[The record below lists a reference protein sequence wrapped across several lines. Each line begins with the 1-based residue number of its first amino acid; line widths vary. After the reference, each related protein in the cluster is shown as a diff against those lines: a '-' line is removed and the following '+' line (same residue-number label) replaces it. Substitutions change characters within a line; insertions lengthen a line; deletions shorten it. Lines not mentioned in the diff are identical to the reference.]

1 MLRLWLT
8 RRWLLTTLVAVLFGV
23 ACWTLGSW
31 QWSRHVEQRT
41 KVTAI
46 EENYE
51 APPVPLTAVLDRLGA
66 GGLAPEEQWTRVTL
80 QGSYLPGSDLMVR
93 NRTRDQTVGFEV
105 LTPFVTERVTILVDR
120 GWVPNAREA
129 EQTPAADPAPTGPVE
144 VVGWLRT
151 GEPDL
156 GRDLPAPQ
164 LASISVDDA
173 RASVPQLGDLDA
185 YVVLGT
191 QSPSTPAGDH
201 PVSPLPRP
209 DEGLGPHQAYAIQW
223 WLTMPAGLVFVVFA
237 IRRQVIQSAGDREG
251 AGAAKPKKVRIWD
264 EEDA

>member
-1 MLRLWLT
+1 MT
-8 RRWLLTTLVAVLFGV
+8 VVAILFGV

-46 EENYE
+46 EQNYD
-51 APPVPLTAVLDRLGA
+51 AAAVPLGTVLPA
-66 GGLAPEEQWTRVTL
+66 PGGGRLAPEDQWTRVRLT
-80 QGSYLPGSDLMVR
+80 GTYLPQGEQLVR
-93 NRTRDQTVGFEV
+93 NRTRERTVGFEV
-105 LTPFVTERVTILVDR
+105 LTPFVTDGGTVLVDR
-120 GWVPNAREA
+120 GWVPNAQNA
-129 EQTPAADPAPTGPVE
+129 ETTPEADPPPSGEVE

-156 GRDLPAPQ
+156 GRDVPAPQ
-164 LASISVDDA
+164 LASISIADVRARVPAVSPVD
-173 RASVPQLGDLDA
+173 V
-185 YVVLGT
+185 YVVLGD
-191 QSPSTPAGDH
+191 QAPAAPAGEH

-223 WLTMPAGLVFVVFA
+223 WITMPAGLVFVFFA
-237 IRRQVIQSAGDREG
+237 IRRQVVQSGEG
-251 AGAAKPKKVRIWD
+251 ATAAAPKPKKVRIWD